1 MRFYEFKPIKPITP
15 QQSRINSLMR
25 SAEIA
30 KQAVDSERK
39 AQQIQKA
46 QATIKKLSAQKIAP

>member
-15 QQSRINSLMR
+15 QQARINSLKR

-30 KQAVDSERK
+30 KKAVDSERK

>member
-15 QQSRINSLMR
+15 QQARINSLMR

-46 QATIKKLSAQKIAP
+46 QATIKKLSAQKIAL

>member
-1 MRFYEFKPIKPITP
+1 MRFYEFKPIKSLTP
-15 QQSRINSLMR
+15 QQARINSLKR
-25 SAEIA
+25 SAEIT
-30 KQAVDSERK
+30 KQAVDLERK

>member
-1 MRFYEFKPIKPITP
+1 MQFYEFKPIKPLTP
-15 QQSRINSLMR
+15 QQSRIDTLKRN
-25 SAEIA
+25 AEIA

-46 QATIKKLSAQKIAP
+46 QATIKKLSTQKIEA

>member
-1 MRFYEFKPIKPITP
+1 MRFFEFKPNKPLTP
-15 QQSRINSLMR
+15 QQSRIANLKR
-25 SAEIA
+25 NAEIA

-46 QATIKKLSAQKIAP
+46 QAAIRKLSAPKI

>member
-1 MRFYEFKPIKPITP
+1 MRFYEFKPIKPLTP
-15 QQSRINSLMR
+15 QQSRIHSLKR

-30 KQAVDSERK
+30 KKAIDSELK

>member
-1 MRFYEFKPIKPITP
+1 MRFYEFKPNKTLTP
-15 QQSRINSLMR
+15 QQARINSLKR

-46 QATIKKLSAQKIAP
+46 QATIKKLSTQKIEA